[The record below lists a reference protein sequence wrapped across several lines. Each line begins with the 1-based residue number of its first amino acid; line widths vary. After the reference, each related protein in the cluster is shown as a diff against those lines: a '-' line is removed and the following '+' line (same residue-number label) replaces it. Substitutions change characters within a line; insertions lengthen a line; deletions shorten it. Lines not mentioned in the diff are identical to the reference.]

1 MTLSFLELPLG
12 HPEVLMPGADLMLL
26 TWGTPVYHCKLALAL
41 LMDPPASLTSL
52 VLELAHR
59 ARIELINLR
68 TILPWNIDHRREGC
82 AYMWININI
91 VILQLCFIF

>member
-1 MTLSFLELPLG
+1 
-12 HPEVLMPGADLMLL
+12 MPSANLMLL
-26 TWGTPVYHCKLALAL
+26 TWGTPIYHCELALAL
-41 LMDPPASLTSL
+41 LMDPPALL
-52 VLELAHR
+52 MLLKLELAHR

-68 TILPWNIDHRREGC
+68 TILPWNINHCRGGC